1 MCVIRKRTI
10 VNVTKVLINNLLKKI
25 FCLFY
30 YFSAIT
36 KLTCVFVMHIK
47 SILLFVILAAANYG
61 ALACTETGRNCKYS
75 YECCSGACS
84 AAFGFCLHR

>member
-1 MCVIRKRTI
+1 MCVIRKKTV
-10 VNVTKVLINNLLKKI
+10 VNVTKVLINNLFKKN
-25 FCLFY
+25 FV
-30 YFSAIT
+30 YFIT

-61 ALACTETGRNCKYS
+61 AMACTDTGRNCKYS

>member
-1 MCVIRKRTI
+1 
-10 VNVTKVLINNLLKKI
+10 
-25 FCLFY
+25 
-30 YFSAIT
+30 
-36 KLTCVFVMHIK
+36 MHIK
-47 SILLFVILAAANYG
+47 SILLFVLLAAANYG

>member
-1 MCVIRKRTI
+1 MSLKIR
-10 VNVTKVLINNLLKKI
+10 LNL
-25 FCLFY
+25 
-30 YFSAIT
+30 T
-36 KLTCVFVMHIK
+36 MMKLAT
-47 SILLFVILAAANYG
+47 ILLVVSIAVVLGAQH

>member
-1 MCVIRKRTI
+1 
-10 VNVTKVLINNLLKKI
+10 
-25 FCLFY
+25 
-30 YFSAIT
+30 
-36 KLTCVFVMHIK
+36 MHIK
-47 SILLFVILAAANYG
+47 SILLFVILTTANYG